1 MSSIWRLISLLAS
14 ARVVAFIHHP
24 SSRNSIVILSEK
36 EQRNSDDFPTWL
48 KALTKWDTTT
58 QDDTTATTRSF
69 PFATRKKIWEE
80 EMSPLVASLSGMAN
94 IEALVNVANETT
106 NIDDD
111 EMDLLPDIDDLKRSL
126 LFSDKVTNTKNGKEE
141 KQLFPFLDNA
151 LRFDEFAKSLKE
163 LTDLIP
169 SEEQGLN
176 VTFEDLVSLVPNN
189 DLLSGEEMLDE
200 ASSKSKTSVV
210 VTPEKILQ
218 EATQR
223 LDFLINGTS
232 YAFNPSAFQSLIVKA
247 SKAIETGASGT
258 TTILEQAGKA
268 PAEYTRE
275 LVTYANSVINE
286 GYAPLFSNYPSVKSI
301 PIEQQGRKVVKA
313 AEYATLSSAIYEE
326 DALPRTH
333 AVGHSVVAQGKTADI
348 GWMITDSLQYE
359 KDYTSDKSEKKP
371 TLVRTF
377 VLRGYDASDEE
388 VDREGLLNVICTATP
403 VPILLR
409 NEKPMVQVHEGML
422 SMAEELYKEFE
433 QYIDMTSPKHK
444 VVFTGHS
451 IGGSLAILLTILL
464 RNDRGASFVK
474 QNVLRVFTFGSPP
487 IFELLDESK
496 SANLSDS
503 CSILDAFDLPSD
515 IVYSYNQPWDPIPR
529 LFTKYDP
536 LYPLIDDLG
545 DDGYT
550 PWVSGPP
557 RTLRPI
563 LKTILESWEGWPQ
576 YRDNARVKL
585 GQDFRS
591 VGEQYLLLPEVSS
604 NFSCLQVCL
613 STALLITLYL
623 SAKHIAY
630 SISDRQASICEYPS
644 ARD

>member
-1 MSSIWRLISLLAS
+1 MMSSIWLISLLAS
-14 ARVVAFIHHP
+14 ASVTVAFIHYHP
-24 SSRNSIVILSEK
+24 LSQHLHERNSIVILSEK
-36 EQRNSDDFPTWL
+36 KSSSNSDDFPTWL

-58 QDDTTATTRSF
+58 QDTTATTSRSF
-69 PFATRKKIWEE
+69 PFTSRKKIWEE

-126 LFSDKVTNTKNGKEE
+126 LFSDKSTNTKNGKEE

-176 VTFEDLVSLVPNN
+176 VTFEELVSLVPNN

-200 ASSKSKTSVV
+200 ASSKSKSAVV

-247 SKAIETGASGT
+247 SKAIETSTSGT
-258 TTILEQAGKA
+258 TSILEQAGKA

-275 LVTYANSVINE
+275 LVTYANNVINE
-286 GYAPLFSNYPSVKSI
+286 GYTPLFSNYPSVKSI

-326 DALPRTH
+326 DALPKTH
-333 AVGHSVVAQGKTADI
+333 AVRHSVVAQGKTADI

-422 SMAEELYKEFE
+422 SMAEELFKEFE
-433 QYIDMTSPKHK
+433 LYIDMTSSSHK
-444 VVFTGHS
+444 VVLTGHS
-451 IGGSLAILLTILL
+451 IGGSLAILLMILL
-464 RNDRGASFVK
+464 RNGRGASFVK
-474 QNVLRVFTFGSPP
+474 QNILRVFTFGSPP
-487 IFELLDESK
+487 IFEILDESA
-496 SANLSDS
+496 SSNLNDS
-503 CSILDAFDLPSD
+503 CSILDAFDLPTD

-529 LFTKYDP
+529 LYTKYDP

-591 VGEQYLLLPEVSS
+591 VGEQYLLLPEVSPES
-604 NFSCLQVCL
+604 SLLCQVCSFTL
-613 STALLITLYL
+613 LNTLLTAKTHSLF
-623 SAKHIAY
+623 
-630 SISDRQASICEYPS
+630 DF
-644 ARD
+644 